1 MKLNIL
7 LTTGIISLALLS
19 GCDKG
24 SEQATNTA
32 GGEIAIPAPTT
43 APEATTAP
51 AETATPATKEDR

>member
-24 SEQATNTA
+24 SEQPTNTVD
-32 GGEIAIPAPTT
+32 GEIAIPAPTT

-51 AETATPATKEDR
+51 AESATPATK

>member
-24 SEQATNTA
+24 SEQPTNTA
-32 GGEIAIPAPTT
+32 GGDIAIPAPAPTP

-51 AETATPATKEDR
+51 AETATPAAK